1 MMEYENFI
9 KFIHNITYTPSTLT
23 NHPLVLRNQQTK
35 NYIATLCIKSPVVA
49 TSVLEHSPLKHGHR
63 RCRLRTCFSRL
74 LNQVIMAPA
83 SIILGESEGV
93 EGVGSSI
100 GPSPAMVWLY
110 QVLQPVGQVCR
121 VRKENRITHSRIDK
135 QRFDLKCE
143 KTPKTICVTP
153 GEPNDPRSKI
163 FRRRQNWQKLFAKWG
178 N

>member
-1 MMEYENFI
+1 MEYENSI

-23 NHPLVLRNQQTK
+23 NHPLVLRNQQTQK
-35 NYIATLCIKSPVVA
+35 YTATLCIKSPVLAHASLV
-49 TSVLEHSPLKHGHR
+49 GW
-63 RCRLRTCFSRL
+63 
-74 LNQVIMAPA
+74 LNQVIVAPA

-135 QRFDLKCE
+135 LRFDLKCE

-163 FRRRQNWQKLFAKWG
+163 FRRGKNWQKLFAKWG
-178 N
+178 NLDKKFLIW